1 MSVFDKF
8 FGEKNKDTNSA
19 RTGWKSLTDLQ
30 QLEEIEDLSASRP
43 VVIFKHST
51 RCSISRMALKN
62 FEHDS
67 GPDFPAEQY
76 YLDLLENREVSN
88 AVADR
93 FGVMHQS
100 PQLLLISGGRC
111 AHDWSHASIDAE
123 TTKMKIKELSISG
136 V

>member
-67 GPDFPAEQY
+67 GPDFPA
-76 YLDLLENREVSN
+76 
-88 AVADR
+88 
-93 FGVMHQS
+93 
-100 PQLLLISGGRC
+100 
-111 AHDWSHASIDAE
+111 
-123 TTKMKIKELSISG
+123 
-136 V
+136 